1 MDTAYNQYNN
11 KKKSRVIGL
20 TYTSPIFGPVHSRRL
35 GISLGINLLP
45 DDGKWCNFDCIYC
58 ECGLNRF
65 KRARNPLPDAQQV
78 VDALISKLNE
88 MKAGGITPDVL
99 TFAGNG
105 EPTMH
110 PDFPQIACKVISV
123 RNQYCPKAKVSILS
137 NSTRIHIDEIRE
149 ALLQFDNNILKLDTA
164 DTEYINRVNQP
175 AGGYDLDRVVENM
188 CKFDGNLIIQTMF
201 MKGVDENNVS
211 VDNTGDRYVEP
222 YIQALKRIKPGK
234 VMIYT
239 IDRNTPV
246 ATLEKASREELDS
259 IADRIRME
267 GFEVS
272 VSY

>member
-1 MDTAYNQYNN
+1 MDTAYSQYIN

-20 TYTSPIFGPVHSRRL
+20 TYTSPIFGPIHSRRL

-65 KRARNPLPDAQQV
+65 KRAKNPLPTAQQV
-78 VDALISKLNE
+78 VDALVSKLQE

-110 PDFPQIACKVISV
+110 PYFPEIAQKVISV
-123 RNQYCPKAKVSILS
+123 RNRYCPNAKVSILS
-137 NSTRIHIDEIRE
+137 NSTQIHRDDVRE
-149 ALLQFDNNILKLDTA
+149 VLMQFDNNILKLDTVDA
-164 DTEYINRVNQP
+164 GYINRVNQP
-175 AGGYDLDRVVENM
+175 TGGYDLERVVENM
-188 CKFDGNLIIQTMF
+188 CKFNGNLIIQTMF
-201 MKGVDENNVS
+201 MKGVDENNIS
-211 VDNTGDRYVEP
+211 VDNTGDKYVEP
-222 YIQALKRIKPGK
+222 YIQALKRIKPKK

-246 ATLEKASREELDS
+246 ETLKKAGREELDS
-259 IADRIRME
+259 IADRIRRE
-267 GFEVS
+267 GMDVS

>member
-1 MDTAYNQYNN
+1 MDTAYNQYIN

-20 TYTSPIFGPVHSRRL
+20 TYTSPIFGPIHSRRL

-65 KRARNPLPDAQQV
+65 KRAKNPLPTAQQV
-78 VDALISKLNE
+78 EDALVSKLQE

-110 PDFPQIACKVISV
+110 PDFPEIARKVISV
-123 RNQYCPKAKVSILS
+123 RNRYCPDAKVSILS
-137 NSTRIHIDEIRE
+137 NSTQIHRDDVRE
-149 ALLQFDNNILKLDTA
+149 VLMQFDNNILKLDTVDA
-164 DTEYINRVNQP
+164 GYINRVNQP
-175 AGGYDLDRVVENM
+175 TGGYDLERVVENM
-188 CKFDGNLIIQTMF
+188 CKFNGNLIIQTMF
-201 MKGVDENNVS
+201 MKGVDENNIS
-211 VDNTGDRYVEP
+211 VDNTGDKYVDP
-222 YIQALKRIKPGK
+222 YIQALKRIKPKK

-246 ATLEKASREELDS
+246 ETLKKASREELDS
-259 IADRIRME
+259 IADRIRRE
-267 GFEVS
+267 GMDVS

>member
-1 MDTAYNQYNN
+1 MDTAYSQYENN
-11 KKKSRVIGL
+11 KSSRVIGL

-65 KRARNPLPDAQQV
+65 KRARNPLPSAQHV
-78 VDALISKLNE
+78 VDALVSKLQE
-88 MKAGGITPDVL
+88 MKSAGIIPNVL

-110 PDFPQIACKVISV
+110 PDFPKISQMVISV
-123 RNQYCPKAKVSILS
+123 RNQYCPDAKVSILS
-137 NSTRIHIDEIRE
+137 NSTLVHRDDVRE
-149 ALLQFDNNILKLDTA
+149 ALMQFDNNILKLDTV
-164 DTEYINRVNQP
+164 DTEYINRVNKP
-175 AGGYDLDRVVENM
+175 AGKYDLDRVVENL
-188 CKFDGNLIIQTMF
+188 CKFNGNLVIQTMF
-201 MKGVDENNVS
+201 MKGVDENKVS
-211 VDNTGDRYVEP
+211 VDNTGDRFVEP
-222 YIQALKRIKPGK
+222 YIQTLKLINPKK

-246 ATLEKASREELDS
+246 DTLEKASKEELDS
-259 IADRIRME
+259 IAAKIRKE
-267 GFEVS
+267 GIEVS

>member
-1 MDTAYNQYNN
+1 MDTAYNQYIN

-20 TYTSPIFGPVHSRRL
+20 TYTSPIFGPIHSRRL

-65 KRARNPLPDAQQV
+65 KSAKNPLPTAQQV
-78 VDALISKLNE
+78 VDALVSKLQE

-110 PDFPQIACKVISV
+110 PDFPEIAQKVISV
-123 RNQYCPKAKVSILS
+123 RNRYCPDAKVSILS
-137 NSTRIHIDEIRE
+137 NSTQIHRDDVRE
-149 ALLQFDNNILKLDTA
+149 VLMQFDNNILKLDTVDA
-164 DTEYINRVNQP
+164 GYINRVNQP
-175 AGGYDLDRVVENM
+175 TGGYDLERVVENM
-188 CKFDGNLIIQTMF
+188 CKFNGNLIIQTMF
-201 MKGVDENNVS
+201 MKGVDENNIS
-211 VDNTGDRYVEP
+211 VDNTGDKYVEP
-222 YIQALKRIKPGK
+222 YIQALKRIKPKK

-246 ATLEKASREELDS
+246 ETLKKAGREELDS
-259 IADRIRME
+259 IADRIRRE
-267 GFEVS
+267 GMDVS